1 MIIDVTGV
9 TSGSSPYLI
18 YLCDWNLNSCFFIT
32 GVTSIPPI
40 VQIDSN
46 YYFPG
51 LQLLKVKIFDND
63 GCFEIIDAPCLPT
76 PTSLPPPPPTPT
88 PGCAPCLDVCTYWQ
102 INLGA
107 GPCIFKLFDCDG
119 NVVNLRFFGTAG
131 TYYVE
136 SVLQPQPFNQNC
148 GYTIIDLGNVGC
160 DLAELFET
168 NPEYKVKLL
177 DTPAGKI
184 AKNLIVIVENVFQI
198 PGAGENF
205 TVIQQPTGPLGA
217 NETYLQFATA
227 VPTTKYIYIFHKFDQ

>member
-18 YLCDWNLNSCFFIT
+18 YLCDWDLSSCFFIT

-63 GCFEIIDAPCLPT
+63 GCFEIIEAPCLPT
-76 PTSLPPPPPTPT
+76 PQPTATPLPTPL
-88 PGCAPCLDVCTYWQ
+88 PGCAPCIDVCTYWQ

-119 NVVNLRFFGTAG
+119 NVVNLRFCGTAG

-136 SVLQPQPFNQNC
+136 SVLQPLPFNQNC
-148 GYTIIDLGNVGC
+148 GYTIIDLGPC
-160 DLAELFET
+160 
-168 NPEYKVKLL
+168 P
-177 DTPAGKI
+177 TP
-184 AKNLIVIVENVFQI
+184 LPQPTQI
-198 PGAGENF
+198 PGCVEYDISNVGEDIVEFTFTPCCF
-205 TVIQQPTGPLGA
+205 TVA
-217 NETYLQFATA
+217 
-227 VPTTKYIYIFHKFDQ
+227 